1 MMFERTFCGVSTFS
15 SLDVMSADDVGALQV
30 YSLLS
35 NKSLRQK
42 LTFER
47 SSTAPGRQRL
57 YAAKD
62 QVLRCYE

>member
-1 MMFERTFCGVSTFS
+1 MFKRTFCGVRAFS
-15 SLDVMSADDVGALQV
+15 LFDDASADVAGALQV
-30 YSLLS
+30 FSLFS

-47 SSTAPGRQRL
+47 SSTVACRQWAL
-57 YAAKD
+57 AAKD